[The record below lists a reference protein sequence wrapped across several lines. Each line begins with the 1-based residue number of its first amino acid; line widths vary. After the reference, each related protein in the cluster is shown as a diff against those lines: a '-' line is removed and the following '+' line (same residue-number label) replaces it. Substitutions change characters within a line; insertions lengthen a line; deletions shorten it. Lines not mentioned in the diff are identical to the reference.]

1 MVATTRSEWYR
12 APWFKGVLMPMLLGG
27 AAVSVAAIGAF
38 LAGSGAEAT
47 GGVNGFIEGLSGMS
61 GDKLDNIGIFG
72 FTYAAGMVSTVNPCG
87 FAMLPAY
94 LGLYLGAADAA
105 GGATSA
111 ESLANAAAQDRS
123 AFRLQSKNPGLW
135 LRTSRTLPRLWQA
148 QTSRRVRQA
157 LIVGLLVTSGV
168 LLLFG
173 TVGIV
178 LSAGLTTIR
187 SVIPWLGLIIGVV
200 LTFAGAWVLL
210 GGKLNIGAFS
220 RAASHMGDARKT
232 NLRGYFLFG
241 LSYGTASLSCT
252 LPIFIA
258 VVGFGTTTSF
268 LSALGQFI
276 IYGLGMG
283 TVILVLTLGMA
294 VFKGAMVGGLR
305 KALPYIQPVS
315 AAIMLL
321 AGSYIVFYWL
331 TLGLDL
337 L

>member
-1 MVATTRSEWYR
+1 MDATVQTEWYR
-12 APWFKGVLMPMLLGG
+12 APWFKGVLLPILVGG

-38 LAGSGAEAT
+38 LSGSGAEAT

-105 GGATSA
+105 GGVASTTS
-111 ESLANAAAQDRS
+111 
-123 AFRLQSKNPGLW
+123 
-135 LRTSRTLPRLWQA
+135 
-148 QTSRRVRQA
+148 RVRQA
-157 LIVGLLVTSGV
+157 IIVGLLVTSGV

-268 LSALGQFI
+268 LSALGQFV

-321 AGSYIVFYWL
+321 AGAYIVFYWL

>member
-1 MVATTRSEWYR
+1 MKEEIGGYEMDATTQLEWYR
-12 APWFKGVLMPMLLGG
+12 APWFKGVLLPMLVGG

-38 LAGSGAEAT
+38 LSGSGAEAT
-47 GGVNGFIEGLSGMS
+47 GGVNGFVEGLSGMS

-105 GGATSA
+105 GGVASTTS
-111 ESLANAAAQDRS
+111 
-123 AFRLQSKNPGLW
+123 
-135 LRTSRTLPRLWQA
+135 
-148 QTSRRVRQA
+148 RVRQA
-157 LIVGLLVTSGV
+157 IIVGLLVTSGV

-268 LSALGQFI
+268 LSALGQFV

-321 AGSYIVFYWL
+321 AGAYIVFYWL

>member
-1 MVATTRSEWYR
+1 MDATTQTEWYR
-12 APWFKGVLMPMLLGG
+12 APWFKGVLLPMLLGG

-38 LAGSGAEAT
+38 LSGSGAEAT

-105 GGATSA
+105 GGLASTTS
-111 ESLANAAAQDRS
+111 
-123 AFRLQSKNPGLW
+123 
-135 LRTSRTLPRLWQA
+135 
-148 QTSRRVRQA
+148 RVRQA
-157 LIVGLLVTSGV
+157 IIVGLLVTSGV

-294 VFKGAMVGGLR
+294 VFKAR
-305 KALPYIQPVS
+305 
-315 AAIMLL
+315 
-321 AGSYIVFYWL
+321 WL
-331 TLGLDL
+331 EACARRCHTFSR
-337 L
+337 

>member
-1 MVATTRSEWYR
+1 MDATTQTGWYR
-12 APWFKGVLMPMLLGG
+12 APWFRGVFLPLLVGG
-27 AAVSVAAIGAF
+27 SAVAIAAIGAM
-38 LAGSGAEAT
+38 LTGSGADAT
-47 GGVNGFIEGLSGMS
+47 GGVNKFVEGLSGRS
-61 GDKLDNIGIFG
+61 GSGLDKIGIFG

-94 LGLYLGAADAA
+94 LGLYLGAADS
-105 GGATSA
+105 GGGLATVP
-111 ESLANAAAQDRS
+111 
-123 AFRLQSKNPGLW
+123 SKL
-135 LRTSRTLPRLWQA
+135 
-148 QTSRRVRQA
+148 RQA
-157 LIVGLLVTSGV
+157 AVVGLLVTAGM

-173 TVGIV
+173 SVGVV
-178 LSAGLTTIR
+178 LSAGLTAVR

-200 LTFAGAWVLL
+200 LAFAGAWIML
-210 GGKLNIGAFS
+210 GGKVNIGAFS
-220 RAASHMGDARKT
+220 RAAAHMGDARQV
-232 NLRGYFLFG
+232 NLKSYFLFG

-258 VVGFGTTTSF
+258 VVGFGTTSSF
-268 LSALGQFI
+268 LTSLGQFVL
-276 IYGLGMG
+276 YGLGMG

-315 AAIMLL
+315 AAIMLV
-321 AGSYIVFYWL
+321 AGAYIVFYWL

>member
-1 MVATTRSEWYR
+1 MDATTQTEWYR
-12 APWFKGVLMPMLLGG
+12 APWFRGVLLPMLVGG

-38 LAGSGAEAT
+38 LSGSGAEAT

-94 LGLYLGAADAA
+94 LGLYLGAAD
-105 GGATSA
+105 GRSGWRSVSNQ
-111 ESLANAAAQDRS
+111 SLHDFAS
-123 AFRLQSKNPGLW
+123 P
-135 LRTSRTLPRLWQA
+135 SRV
-148 QTSRRVRQA
+148 RRVRQA
-157 LIVGLLVTSGV
+157 IIVGLLVTSGV

>member
-1 MVATTRSEWYR
+1 MDATTQSEWYK
-12 APWFKGVLMPMLLGG
+12 APWFRGVFLPMLVGS
-27 AAVSVAAIGAF
+27 AAVGIATVGAF
-38 LAGSGAEAT
+38 LSGSGAEAT

-61 GDKLDNIGIFG
+61 GDKLDNVGIFG
-72 FTYAAGMVSTVNPCG
+72 FTFAAGMVSTVNPCG

-94 LGLYLGAADAA
+94 LGLYLGAAD
-105 GGATSA
+105 SA
-111 ESLANAAAQDRS
+111 EGPASIP
-123 AFRLQSKNPGLW
+123 SKL
-135 LRTSRTLPRLWQA
+135 
-148 QTSRRVRQA
+148 RQA
-157 LIVGLLVTSGV
+157 FIVGLLVTAGM

-173 TVGIV
+173 SVGIV
-178 LSAGLTTIR
+178 LSAGLTAIR
-187 SVIPWLGLIIGVV
+187 SVIPWLGLIIGIV
-200 LTFAGAWVLL
+200 LAFTGAWIML
-210 GGKLNIGAFS
+210 GGKINIGAFS
-220 RAASHMGDARKT
+220 RAAAHMGDARQVNFKSF
-232 NLRGYFLFG
+232 FLFG

-268 LSALGQFI
+268 ATALGQFVL
-276 IYGLGMG
+276 YGLGMG
-283 TVILVLTLGMA
+283 SVILILTLGMA

>member
-1 MVATTRSEWYR
+1 MDATTRSDWYR
-12 APWFKGVLMPMLLGG
+12 APWFKGVLLPMLLGG

-105 GGATSA
+105 GGVASTTS
-111 ESLANAAAQDRS
+111 
-123 AFRLQSKNPGLW
+123 
-135 LRTSRTLPRLWQA
+135 
-148 QTSRRVRQA
+148 RVRQA
-157 LIVGLLVTSGV
+157 IIVGLLVTSGV

-315 AAIMLL
+315 AAIMIL
-321 AGSYIVFYWL
+321 AGAYIVFYWL

>member
-1 MVATTRSEWYR
+1 MDATTRSEWYR
-12 APWFKGVLMPMLLGG
+12 APWFKGVLLPMLLGG

-38 LAGSGAEAT
+38 LSGSGAEAT

-105 GGATSA
+105 GGVASTTS
-111 ESLANAAAQDRS
+111 
-123 AFRLQSKNPGLW
+123 
-135 LRTSRTLPRLWQA
+135 
-148 QTSRRVRQA
+148 RVRQA
-157 LIVGLLVTSGV
+157 IIVGLLVTSGV

>member
-1 MVATTRSEWYR
+1 MDATTQTGWYR
-12 APWFKGVLMPMLLGG
+12 APWFRGVFLPLLVGG
-27 AAVSVAAIGAF
+27 AAVAIAVVGAF
-38 LAGSGAEAT
+38 LTGSGADAT
-47 GGVNGFIEGLSGMS
+47 GGVNKFVEGLSGRS
-61 GDKLDNIGIFG
+61 GSGLDKIGIFG

-94 LGLYLGAADAA
+94 LGLYLGAADS
-105 GGATSA
+105 GGGLATVP
-111 ESLANAAAQDRS
+111 
-123 AFRLQSKNPGLW
+123 SKL
-135 LRTSRTLPRLWQA
+135 
-148 QTSRRVRQA
+148 RQA
-157 LIVGLLVTSGV
+157 AVVGLLVTAGM

-173 TVGIV
+173 SVGVV
-178 LSAGLTTIR
+178 LSAGLTAVR

-200 LTFAGAWVLL
+200 LAFAGAWIML

-220 RAASHMGDARKT
+220 RAAAHMGDARQV
-232 NLRGYFLFG
+232 NLKSYFLFG

-258 VVGFGTTTSF
+258 VVGFGTTSSF
-268 LSALGQFI
+268 LTSLGQFVL
-276 IYGLGMG
+276 YGLGMG

-315 AAIMLL
+315 AAIMLV
-321 AGSYIVFYWL
+321 AGAYIVFYWL

>member
-1 MVATTRSEWYR
+1 MDATTQTEWYR
-12 APWFKGVLMPMLLGG
+12 APWFRGVLLPMLVGG

-38 LAGSGAEAT
+38 LSGSGAEAT

-105 GGATSA
+105 GGVASTTS
-111 ESLANAAAQDRS
+111 
-123 AFRLQSKNPGLW
+123 
-135 LRTSRTLPRLWQA
+135 
-148 QTSRRVRQA
+148 RVRQA
-157 LIVGLLVTSGV
+157 IIVGLLVTSGV

>member
-1 MVATTRSEWYR
+1 MDATAQTDWYR
-12 APWFKGVLMPMLLGG
+12 APWFKGVLLPMLVGS
-27 AAVSVAAIGAF
+27 AAVAIAAIGAF
-38 LAGSGAEAT
+38 LSGSGAEAT
-47 GGVNGFIEGLSGMS
+47 GGVNGFVEGLSGMS

-105 GGATSA
+105 GGVASTTS
-111 ESLANAAAQDRS
+111 
-123 AFRLQSKNPGLW
+123 
-135 LRTSRTLPRLWQA
+135 
-148 QTSRRVRQA
+148 RVRQA
-157 LIVGLLVTSGV
+157 IIVGLLVTSGV

-268 LSALGQFI
+268 LSALGQFV

-315 AAIMLL
+315 AGIMLL
-321 AGSYIVFYWL
+321 AGAYIVFYWL

>member
-1 MVATTRSEWYR
+1 MKEEIGGYEMDATTQLEWYR
-12 APWFKGVLMPMLLGG
+12 APWFKGVLLPMLVGG

-38 LAGSGAEAT
+38 LSGSGAEAT
-47 GGVNGFIEGLSGMS
+47 GGVNGFVEGLSGMS

-105 GGATSA
+105 GGVAST
-111 ESLANAAAQDRS
+111 
-123 AFRLQSKNPGLW
+123 
-135 LRTSRTLPRLWQA
+135 TSRI
-148 QTSRRVRQA
+148 RQA
-157 LIVGLLVTSGV
+157 IIVGLLVTSGV

-268 LSALGQFI
+268 LSALGQFV

-294 VFKGAMVGGLR
+294 VFKGTMVGGLR

-321 AGSYIVFYWL
+321 AGAYIVFYWL

>member
-1 MVATTRSEWYR
+1 MDATTQSEWYR
-12 APWFKGVLMPMLLGG
+12 APWFKGVLLPMLLGG

-105 GGATSA
+105 GGVASTTS
-111 ESLANAAAQDRS
+111 
-123 AFRLQSKNPGLW
+123 
-135 LRTSRTLPRLWQA
+135 
-148 QTSRRVRQA
+148 RVRQA
-157 LIVGLLVTSGV
+157 IIVGLLVTSGV

-315 AAIMLL
+315 AAIMIL

>member
-1 MVATTRSEWYR
+1 MDATTRSEWYR

-105 GGATSA
+105 GGVASTTS
-111 ESLANAAAQDRS
+111 
-123 AFRLQSKNPGLW
+123 
-135 LRTSRTLPRLWQA
+135 
-148 QTSRRVRQA
+148 RVRQA
-157 LIVGLLVTSGV
+157 IIVGLLVTSGV

-315 AAIMLL
+315 AAIMIL
-321 AGSYIVFYWL
+321 AGAYIVFYWL

>member
-1 MVATTRSEWYR
+1 MDATTQSEWYR
-12 APWFKGVLMPMLLGG
+12 APWFKGVLLPMLLGG

-105 GGATSA
+105 GGVASTTS
-111 ESLANAAAQDRS
+111 
-123 AFRLQSKNPGLW
+123 
-135 LRTSRTLPRLWQA
+135 
-148 QTSRRVRQA
+148 RVRQA
-157 LIVGLLVTSGV
+157 IIVGLLVTSGV

-315 AAIMLL
+315 AAIMIL
-321 AGSYIVFYWL
+321 AGAYIVFYWL

>member
-1 MVATTRSEWYR
+1 MDATTRSEWYR
-12 APWFKGVLMPMLLGG
+12 APWFKGVLLPMLLGG

-105 GGATSA
+105 GGVASTTS
-111 ESLANAAAQDRS
+111 
-123 AFRLQSKNPGLW
+123 
-135 LRTSRTLPRLWQA
+135 
-148 QTSRRVRQA
+148 RVRQA
-157 LIVGLLVTSGV
+157 IIVGLLVTSGV

-315 AAIMLL
+315 AAIMIL
-321 AGSYIVFYWL
+321 AGAYIVFYWL

>member
-1 MVATTRSEWYR
+1 MDATTQTEWYR
-12 APWFKGVLMPMLLGG
+12 APWFRGVLLPMLVGG

-38 LAGSGAEAT
+38 LSGSGAEAT

-105 GGATSA
+105 GGVGV
-111 ESLANAAAQDRS
+111 
-123 AFRLQSKNPGLW
+123 RLHDPGLW
-135 LRTSRTLPRLWQA
+135 LSRVRLWQA
-148 QTSRRVRQA
+148 I
-157 LIVGLLVTSGV
+157 IVGLLVTSGV

>member
-1 MVATTRSEWYR
+1 MDATTQLEWYR
-12 APWFKGVLMPMLLGG
+12 APWFKGVLLPMLVGG

-38 LAGSGAEAT
+38 LSGSGAEAT
-47 GGVNGFIEGLSGMS
+47 GGVNGFVEGLSGMS

-105 GGATSA
+105 GGVASTTS
-111 ESLANAAAQDRS
+111 
-123 AFRLQSKNPGLW
+123 
-135 LRTSRTLPRLWQA
+135 
-148 QTSRRVRQA
+148 RVRQA
-157 LIVGLLVTSGV
+157 IIVGLLVTSGV

-268 LSALGQFI
+268 LSALGQFV

-315 AAIMLL
+315 AGIMLL
-321 AGSYIVFYWL
+321 AGAYIVFYWL

>member
-1 MVATTRSEWYR
+1 MDATTQSEWYR
-12 APWFKGVLMPMLLGG
+12 APWFKGVLLPMLLGG

-105 GGATSA
+105 GGVASTTS
-111 ESLANAAAQDRS
+111 
-123 AFRLQSKNPGLW
+123 
-135 LRTSRTLPRLWQA
+135 
-148 QTSRRVRQA
+148 RVRQA
-157 LIVGLLVTSGV
+157 IIVGLLVTSGV

-305 KALPYIQPVS
+305 KALPYIQPIS

>member
-1 MVATTRSEWYR
+1 MDATTRSEWYR
-12 APWFKGVLMPMLLGG
+12 APWFKGVLLPMLLGG

-105 GGATSA
+105 GGVASTTS
-111 ESLANAAAQDRS
+111 
-123 AFRLQSKNPGLW
+123 
-135 LRTSRTLPRLWQA
+135 
-148 QTSRRVRQA
+148 RVRQA
-157 LIVGLLVTSGV
+157 IIVGLLVTSGV

-232 NLRGYFLFG
+232 SLRGYFLFG

>member
-1 MVATTRSEWYR
+1 MDATTQSEWYR
-12 APWFKGVLMPMLLGG
+12 APWFKGVLLPMLLGG

-105 GGATSA
+105 GGVASTTS
-111 ESLANAAAQDRS
+111 
-123 AFRLQSKNPGLW
+123 
-135 LRTSRTLPRLWQA
+135 
-148 QTSRRVRQA
+148 RVRQA
-157 LIVGLLVTSGV
+157 IIVGLLVTSGV

>member
-1 MVATTRSEWYR
+1 MDATTQTEWYR
-12 APWFKGVLMPMLLGG
+12 APWFKGVLLPMLVGG

-38 LAGSGAEAT
+38 LSGSGAEAT

-105 GGATSA
+105 GGVASTTS
-111 ESLANAAAQDRS
+111 
-123 AFRLQSKNPGLW
+123 
-135 LRTSRTLPRLWQA
+135 
-148 QTSRRVRQA
+148 RVRQA
-157 LIVGLLVTSGV
+157 IIVGLLVTSGV

>member
-1 MVATTRSEWYR
+1 MDATTRSEWYR

-38 LAGSGAEAT
+38 LSGSGAEAT

-94 LGLYLGAADAA
+94 LGLYLGAADA
-105 GGATSA
+105 GGGVASTTS
-111 ESLANAAAQDRS
+111 
-123 AFRLQSKNPGLW
+123 
-135 LRTSRTLPRLWQA
+135 
-148 QTSRRVRQA
+148 RVRQA
-157 LIVGLLVTSGV
+157 IIVGLLVTSGV

>member
-12 APWFKGVLMPMLLGG
+12 APWFKGVLLPMLLGG

-94 LGLYLGAADAA
+94 LGLYLGAADA
-105 GGATSA
+105 GGGVASTTS
-111 ESLANAAAQDRS
+111 
-123 AFRLQSKNPGLW
+123 
-135 LRTSRTLPRLWQA
+135 
-148 QTSRRVRQA
+148 RVRQA
-157 LIVGLLVTSGV
+157 IIVGLLVTSGV

-315 AAIMLL
+315 AAIMIL
-321 AGSYIVFYWL
+321 AGAYIVFYWL

>member
-1 MVATTRSEWYR
+1 MDATTRSEWYR
-12 APWFKGVLMPMLLGG
+12 APWFKGVLLPMLVGG

-38 LAGSGAEAT
+38 LSGSGAEAT

-105 GGATSA
+105 GGVASTTS
-111 ESLANAAAQDRS
+111 
-123 AFRLQSKNPGLW
+123 
-135 LRTSRTLPRLWQA
+135 
-148 QTSRRVRQA
+148 RVRQA
-157 LIVGLLVTSGV
+157 IIVGLLVTSGV

>member
-1 MVATTRSEWYR
+1 MDATTRSEWYR
-12 APWFKGVLMPMLLGG
+12 APWFKGVLLPMLLGG

-105 GGATSA
+105 GGVASTTS
-111 ESLANAAAQDRS
+111 
-123 AFRLQSKNPGLW
+123 
-135 LRTSRTLPRLWQA
+135 
-148 QTSRRVRQA
+148 RVRQA
-157 LIVGLLVTSGV
+157 IIVGLLVTSGV

>member
-1 MVATTRSEWYR
+1 MDATTRSEWYR
-12 APWFKGVLMPMLLGG
+12 APWFKGVLLPVLLGG

-38 LAGSGAEAT
+38 LSGSGAEAT

-105 GGATSA
+105 GGVASTTS
-111 ESLANAAAQDRS
+111 
-123 AFRLQSKNPGLW
+123 
-135 LRTSRTLPRLWQA
+135 
-148 QTSRRVRQA
+148 RVRQA
-157 LIVGLLVTSGV
+157 IIVGLLVTSGV

-315 AAIMLL
+315 AAIMIL
-321 AGSYIVFYWL
+321 AGAYIVFYWL